1 MEERS
6 DTAEGI
12 KAEAAVIAAAAD
24 DCIAAGAS
32 LEAWRRRV
40 MAAIG
45 RVGTLLPVMRSGHRP
60 KFFADVEVR
69 ECLIGLHREVAIEAA
84 VAVCRERFGEAR
96 TPSRS
101 AVQRF
106 WRYLDRLQQET
117 KKR

>member
-1 MEERS
+1 MEERT
-6 DTAEGI
+6 DTAECI
-12 KAEAAVIAAAAD
+12 KAEAAVIAAAAE

-45 RVGTLLPVMRSGHRP
+45 RVGTLLPVFKTGRRP
-60 KFFADVEVR
+60 NFFADLDVR
-69 ECLIGLHREVAIEAA
+69 ECLIGLHREVTIEAA

-106 WRYLDRLQQET
+106 WRYLDRLQQEA